1 MKELEA
7 TASGTAQAPIEHC
20 YERLLDVERY
30 PAWYPDGAKS
40 VAVLE
45 RADDGTPTRIDAV
58 LAAAAGPLRKS
69 FAMRLALELTHPSR
83 IALARVADDRGDH
96 EALSITWLLRALDAA
111 QTEVTI
117 ELGARLDVPRFFPI
131 DAVGREVARGF
142 LEAAL
147 RML

>member
-7 TASGTAQAPIEHC
+7 TATGTAQAPIAHC

-45 RADDGTPTRIDAV
+45 RAPDGTPTRIDAV
-58 LAAAAGPLRKS
+58 LAAAAGPLRKR
-69 FAMRLALELTHPSR
+69 FAMRLSLALTPPER
-83 IALARVADDRGDH
+83 IALKRVADDRGDH
-96 EALSITWLLRALDAA
+96 EALTIGWRLRALDPGR
-111 QTEVTI
+111 TEVTI

-142 LEAAL
+142 LDAAL